1 MIRKILLAL
10 AVLLGLVILGLGSVV
25 AYLQSDSDN
34 LRIRLLGVVNEPLT
48 VPVQATGLALDILGQ
63 FPDISL
69 RLDDVFIEDPLRPGT
84 GDTLLYFEEVYAQFG
99 LFSVLRGE
107 TVLRRV
113 TVSDGALKLRWE
125 ADGRTNFDI
134 LQADS
139 TQSTSYVDLQG
150 CTLLNARIHL
160 SGYGESPWEFPF
172 IAERIKL
179 SGVLDAE
186 QFDAQATWEL
196 LIPRWN
202 DQSVRIGGSTEFYQN
217 SEVDQILVDQGH
229 VTINDWELDLEGSIQ
244 QGMGQW
250 TARAQDLD
258 MGDVMALLPK
268 ALVPDPSTVVAD
280 GTLDLT
286 VVAST
291 TPAGSRIKAEGDWKQ
306 GSLNAS
312 KGWIVGEEV
321 SAHVVFDNGPQ
332 ARLETATLDISSFA
346 FRSRNSTL
354 SGSFRMDNLVH
365 PRAQAR
371 LNIQGQDNILDI
383 MHWLEYSTWEGSHG
397 SVQGSIGWKQTFT
410 SLDALATQGLWLGQ
424 WSGSLE
430 VQKGH
435 LAIQGVPQPTKLPSA
450 RLELRGQDLYIA
462 EATVQT
468 GSTQARLQGT
478 VHNFLNDDLY
488 HYQLRITGREWR
500 MEDITEWEIWNGNF
514 TGAPDDGEEFA
525 DTYDLELA
533 VDRMRFGT
541 FSATD
546 VSGRFSGK
554 GLHVESDNVF
564 LRHSG
569 GSLAG
574 RVEWLPLP
582 QDRAQLLLDG
592 RIQKVD
598 LKALMQSMDNF
609 GQTQLTDKNLSGI
622 LDAQFRISVP
632 FDADLNAQS
641 DALLATVDFQV
652 NKGRI
657 TQFDP
662 LLELSRFAEVE
673 DLKDVRFGT
682 VQNQLRIANEI
693 VFIPEMTLEN
703 NALLLK
709 VAGQHRFDNV
719 MDFTL
724 QMQLRDLVGGKKTP
738 RSKDLDAFIAE
749 ESTRGPVWI
758 PIHIFGPADH
768 LKFSLD
774 RKALTQDIKSSV
786 QDDWKKQGEDL
797 RNLFQKPVERPLVP
811 EKKYQF
817 EWEEEPDTNRS
828 FSQRVRSFSGL

>member
-1 MIRKILLAL
+1 MCKATCSFFSASVSAL
-10 AVLLGLVILGLGSVV
+10 A
-25 AYLQSDSDN
+25 
-34 LRIRLLGVVNEPLT
+34 
-48 VPVQATGLALDILGQ
+48 
-63 FPDISL
+63 
-69 RLDDVFIEDPLRPGT
+69 
-84 GDTLLYFEEVYAQFG
+84 
-99 LFSVLRGE
+99 
-107 TVLRRV
+107 
-113 TVSDGALKLRWE
+113 GAHTTPHACAK
-125 ADGRTNFDI
+125 AP
-134 LQADS
+134 Q
-139 TQSTSYVDLQG
+139 
-150 CTLLNARIHL
+150 LNARIHL

-383 MHWLEYSTWEGSHG
+383 MHWLEYPTWEGSHG

-488 HYQLRITGREWR
+488 HY
-500 MEDITEWEIWNGNF
+500 
-514 TGAPDDGEEFA
+514 
-525 DTYDLELA
+525 
-533 VDRMRFGT
+533 
-541 FSATD
+541 
-546 VSGRFSGK
+546 
-554 GLHVESDNVF
+554 
-564 LRHSG
+564 
-569 GSLAG
+569 
-574 RVEWLPLP
+574 
-582 QDRAQLLLDG
+582 
-592 RIQKVD
+592 
-598 LKALMQSMDNF
+598 
-609 GQTQLTDKNLSGI
+609 
-622 LDAQFRISVP
+622 
-632 FDADLNAQS
+632 
-641 DALLATVDFQV
+641 
-652 NKGRI
+652 
-657 TQFDP
+657 
-662 LLELSRFAEVE
+662 
-673 DLKDVRFGT
+673 
-682 VQNQLRIANEI
+682 
-693 VFIPEMTLEN
+693 
-703 NALLLK
+703 
-709 VAGQHRFDNV
+709 
-719 MDFTL
+719 
-724 QMQLRDLVGGKKTP
+724 
-738 RSKDLDAFIAE
+738 
-749 ESTRGPVWI
+749 
-758 PIHIFGPADH
+758 
-768 LKFSLD
+768 
-774 RKALTQDIKSSV
+774 
-786 QDDWKKQGEDL
+786 
-797 RNLFQKPVERPLVP
+797 
-811 EKKYQF
+811 
-817 EWEEEPDTNRS
+817 
-828 FSQRVRSFSGL
+828 